1 MNLSKEKK
9 LKLMMHTITLFS
21 FMILTFLGI
30 TIFFVPFIFYFIFKS
45 KELRIIA
52 IETGVYQLF
61 TWIIVLIW
69 NTFIIR
75 ILMFS
80 MFHLDMNE
88 SNLSMILWT
97 APLYIIIVILLVF
110 GPFKGIIYVLQGK
123 EFHYPIISKWTSKY
137 K

>member
-1 MNLSKEKK
+1 
-9 LKLMMHTITLFS
+9 
-21 FMILTFLGI
+21 MILTFLGI

-69 NTFIIR
+69 TAFVIR
-75 ILMFS
+75 ILMIS
-80 MFHLDMNE
+80 MFHFDMNE
-88 SNLSMILWT
+88 SSLSMILWI
-97 APLYIIIVILLVF
+97 APLYIIIFILLIF

-123 EFHYPIISKWTSKY
+123 EFHYPIISKWTSK
-137 K
+137 

>member
-1 MNLSKEKK
+1 MNLSQEKK
-9 LKLMMHTITLFS
+9 LKLMMHTITLLS
-21 FMILTFLGI
+21 FMILTFFGI

-69 NTFIIR
+69 NAFVIR

-80 MFHLDMNE
+80 MFHWDMNE
-88 SNLSMILWT
+88 SSLSLILWT
-97 APLYIIIVILLVF
+97 APLFIIIVILLVF
-110 GPFKGIIYVLQGK
+110 GPFKGILYVLQGK
-123 EFHYPIISKWTSKY
+123 EFYYPIISKWTGK
-137 K
+137 